1 MIKWFTFHSLFFIYW
16 LVRYHLAEF
25 CAFTNPPHST
35 PAALSTMTLLLKK
48 QHTLTSLS
56 NQSATEEPNRRRT
69 DVLTMRVL
77 ICFEGS
83 CEPFDVPPDLTVGAI
98 KQMVKVI
105 KKATTCFGPGPSLL
119 MDVDSLTSFYSIWKS
134 AWWFD
139 HFTNGKETG
148 WWIYHTFRIL
158 FGIWNFKMICHTVCI
173 CVKIEMTS
181 YMLDIILNVQKW
193 LQMSDAEHDLSHA

>member
-1 MIKWFTFHSLFFIYW
+1 MQ
-16 LVRYHLAEF
+16 
-25 CAFTNPPHST
+25 FTNPPHSA

-48 QHTLTSLS
+48 HHTLTSLS

-105 KKATTCFGPGPSLL
+105 KKAATCFGPGPSLL
-119 MDVDSLTSFYSIWKS
+119 MDVDSLTSFYSVLK
-134 AWWFD
+134 
-139 HFTNGKETG
+139 KETG
-148 WWIYHTFRIL
+148 
-158 FGIWNFKMICHTVCI
+158 
-173 CVKIEMTS
+173 
-181 YMLDIILNVQKW
+181 
-193 LQMSDAEHDLSHA
+193 